1 MSEKKKDPVLY
12 SLAAGLIAGGI
23 EATITYPT
31 EFVKTQLQLQDG
43 SSTGK
48 KFKGPIDCAISTVRA
63 KGPFALYKGLSA
75 LVIGTAAKAG
85 VRFLTYDQL
94 KSLLQ
99 DKDGKVSGPKS
110 MLAGL
115 GAGMVEA
122 TLVVTPTETIKTK
135 LIHDTTREKP
145 QYKGMVHGIRTIVA
159 TEGLGGIYRGL
170 FPVMMRQGAN
180 QAVRFSTYSTLKQEF
195 QKYSSTSPEQPL
207 PWAVTFGMGAI
218 AGIVTVYS
226 TMPLDVIK
234 TKMQGLR
241 AKELYKN
248 SFHCGW
254 RVLTEEG
261 VPAFWKGATPRLGRL
276 LVSGGIIFT
285 IYEQVI
291 EGFRKLEKLKMKG

>member
-1 MSEKKKDPVLY
+1 MSEKKKDPILY

-43 SSTGK
+43 SNTGK
-48 KFKGPIDCAISTVRA
+48 KFKGPIDCAISTVRHQ
-63 KGPFALYKGLSA
+63 GPFALYRGLSA

-85 VRFLTYDQL
+85 VRFLTYDHL

-122 TLVVTPTETIKTK
+122 TFVVTPTETIKTK

-145 QYKGMVHGIRTIVA
+145 QYKGLIHGIRTIVT

-195 QKYSSTSPEQPL
+195 QKYSPSSPDQPL
-207 PWAVTFGMGAI
+207 PWAVTFGIGSI

-254 RVLTEEG
+254 KVLTDEG
-261 VPAFWKGATPRLGRL
+261 VLAFWKGATPRLGRL

-285 IYEQVI
+285 IYEQVMS
-291 EGFRKLEKLKMKG
+291 GFRKLDKLKIKS